1 MTEKTETV
9 SSAAEIF
16 KWILV
21 ALLVTAA
28 VVGNYYFGDQP
39 LLYRVVGVLVVGLLA
54 IGMFVQTSQ
63 GRAFTSLLRESRIE
77 VKKVVWPTRQETLQT
92 TAIVVVIVLIMS
104 AALWG
109 FDTLL
114 GFLVSGLLG

>member
-54 IGMFVQTSQ
+54 VGVFVQTSQ
-63 GRAFTSLLRESRIE
+63 GQAFTGLLRESRIE

-92 TAIVVVIVLIMS
+92 TAFVVVIVLIMS

>member
-9 SSAAEIF
+9 SSAAEII

-21 ALLVTAA
+21 ALLVTVA
-28 VVGNYYFGDQP
+28 VVGNYYFGEQP
-39 LLYRVVGVLVVGLLA
+39 LLYRVVAVLVLGALA
-54 IGMFVQTSQ
+54 AGVFVQTSQ
-63 GRAFTSLLRESRIE
+63 GQAFTRLLRESRIE
-77 VKKVVWPTRQETLQT
+77 IKKVVWPTRQETMQT
-92 TAIVVVIVLIMS
+92 TAFVVVIVLIMS
-104 AALWG
+104 LALWG

>member
-39 LLYRVVGVLVVGLLA
+39 LLYRVVGVLVLGLLA
-54 IGMFVQTSQ
+54 VGVFVQTSQ
-63 GRAFTSLLRESRIE
+63 GQAFTGLLRESRIE

-92 TAIVVVIVLIMS
+92 TAFVVVIVLIMS

>member
-1 MTEKTETV
+1 MSEKTETV
-9 SSAAEIF
+9 SSAAEIL

-21 ALLVTAA
+21 VVLVAVT

-39 LLYRVVGVLVVGLLA
+39 LLYRVVGVLILGLLA
-54 IGMFVQTSQ
+54 IGVFVTTSQ
-63 GRAFTSLLRESRIE
+63 GQAFTGLLRESRVEI
-77 VKKVVWPTRQETLQT
+77 KKVVWPTRQETLQT
-92 TAIVVVIVLIMS
+92 TAFVVVIILVMS